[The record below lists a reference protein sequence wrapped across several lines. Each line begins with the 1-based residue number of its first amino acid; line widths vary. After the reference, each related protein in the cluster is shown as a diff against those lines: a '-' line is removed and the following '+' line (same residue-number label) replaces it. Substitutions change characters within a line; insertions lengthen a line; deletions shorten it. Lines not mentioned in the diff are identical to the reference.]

1 MSNYQG
7 IQKLFAL
14 LPVPIKKL
22 QEGGAFNVRLGSARN
37 FCFEVELSSTKKIM
51 LRQSDM
57 KIAGNS
63 TYMPHFLVSDIVVV
77 LN

>member
-1 MSNYQG
+1 M
-7 IQKLFAL
+7 FAL

-22 QEGGAFNVRLGSARN
+22 QEGGAFNVRLGFAIN
-37 FCFEVELSSTKKIM
+37 FCFEVALGSTKKIM

-57 KIAGNS
+57 IIADNS